1 MQQTKY
7 ARWQPTE
14 EENELCKDLGQLIAG
29 LLLAYETWRDAIRG
43 NPKSRSVAATNS
55 LFMAAKQADSI
66 KTLIEARSTD
76 SAMILLRSLIE
87 TYLNCAYICIAKDK
101 SNLVRFM
108 YSGDKGMLDNTQKYQ
123 KFVKETY
130 TKPKYTDE
138 MFAKLIDKYEAA
150 IKETAGR
157 GMPLKKLPDLRQRV
171 ELLISGTGCP
181 DFGELYFNSYLL
193 LCEDAHSSAGTMAEI
208 GMSPDLGRASTVLSI
223 TNGVLCSMF
232 LFIKKNVNPTKLDT
246 SKILT
251 KELLQKYNRYIEY
264 PQLKSKTLQSNT

>member
-1 MQQTKY
+1 M
-7 ARWQPTE
+7 E
-14 EENELCKDLGQLIAG
+14 EESELHKDLGQLIAG
-29 LLLAYETWRDAIRG
+29 LLLAYETWRDSIRG

-66 KTLIEARSTD
+66 KTLIETRSTD

-108 YSGDKGMLDNTQKYQ
+108 YSGDKGMLDNTQKYRQ
-123 KFVKETY
+123 FVRETY

-138 MFAKLIDKYEAA
+138 MFAKLIDKYEVA
-150 IKETAGR
+150 IRETAGR

-171 ELLISGTGCP
+171 ELLLHSTGCP

-193 LCEDAHSSAGTMAEI
+193 LCEDTHSSAGTMAEI
-208 GMSPDLGRASTVLSI
+208 GMSPDFETRWYGRDLGKTSTVLSI
-223 TNGVLCSMF
+223 TNGILCSMF

-246 SKILT
+246 NEILT
-251 KELLQKYNRYIEY
+251 NELLQKHNRYVEY
-264 PQLKSKTLQSNT
+264 PQLKIKPLTNS